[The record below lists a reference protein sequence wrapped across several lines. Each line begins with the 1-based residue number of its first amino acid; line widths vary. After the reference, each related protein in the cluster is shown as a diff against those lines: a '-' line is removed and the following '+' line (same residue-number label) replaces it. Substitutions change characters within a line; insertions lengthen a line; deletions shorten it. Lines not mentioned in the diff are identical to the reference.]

1 MAQYLG
7 LFLLFSFPF
16 HLFLAVLSNPSV
28 LFFPSYGVV
37 VLVILSYYT
46 FSFSFVYKALI

>member
-1 MAQYLG
+1 
-7 LFLLFSFPF
+7 
-16 HLFLAVLSNPSV
+16 

-37 VLVILSYYT
+37 VLVILSCCT